1 MKKTYA
7 FTFAVAL
14 FLLINSGTTL
24 AQQAATGVGTGQG
37 QGSGKGSGTGSG
49 TGSGMGGGFNSAL
62 PGQNI
67 RDFTLS
73 DASGKK
79 HSLSSLK
86 GEKGTVLIFV
96 STQCPVSNAYNER
109 MEKLAQDYKARGVNV
124 VGINSNTT
132 ESADDVKAHA
142 DQNNLTFTI
151 LKDHGNKVA
160 DQVGATNTPE
170 VFFLD
175 SSSKLVYRGRIDNS
189 RNGQSVSANDLRDA
203 IEATLAGKPVANA
216 FVRAFGCSIK
226 RG

>member
-7 FTFAVAL
+7 FTLAVAL
-14 FLLINSGTTL
+14 FLLINTGTAL

-37 QGSGKGSGTGSG
+37 QGTGKGSG

-62 PGQNI
+62 PGQPVA
-67 RDFTLS
+67 DFSLP

-124 VGINSNTT
+124 IGINSNST

-142 DQNNLTFTI
+142 AQSNLTFTI
-151 LKDHGNKVA
+151 LKDAGSKVA
-160 DQVGATNTPE
+160 DQLGATNTPE

-175 SSSKLVYRGRIDNS
+175 SSNKLAYRGRIDNS
-189 RNGQSVSANDLRDA
+189 RNGLSVSANDLRDA